1 MNEIVNLMQFEGWT
15 IFYHV
20 IKVLITYNV
29 SRALLKNKY
38 NQILTFVCFFVL
50 IFGFAGFT
58 IFLSSRI
65 TMEIFEI
72 IEVVFFL
79 FNIPL
84 VYVFC
89 HFFYEGKVST
99 KIVSS
104 IIAVFTYPTI
114 AALFKVLITAFLP
127 DWSLHLYSY
136 EVPAF
141 FVVAYSSLGFFAS
154 FLIVLILKLTKTKHN
169 SKFSYQ
175 TKYCW
180 FYFFPVSHWVTNVA
194 FQVLSK
200 HITED
205 AFANR
210 LQSTSSAIY
219 IFLVVI
225 DFALIF
231 FIDHFENLEIQNVQ
245 NEIIKTKNELDYSQI
260 ELLKEEK
267 QNFRKIKHDYLNFLT
282 VAQGLIEIK
291 QNDKALE
298 LLKST
303 TNELMNISNIPLC
316 SNETVNT
323 ALYIK
328 QNQAKQMGIDINVNI
343 TENHPLKLS
352 DYDVSRILFNL
363 LDNAIEAVNEIENS
377 EKCIDLNIEINES
390 EMLISCSNHCSGKKT
405 YRSAERGNGMKIIKD
420 IVKKHKGSF
429 DFKISDDNENF
440 KKAEAKI
447 KLIKVDY

>member
-84 VYVFC
+84 VYAFC
-89 HFFYEGKVST
+89 HFFYEGKIST

-104 IIAVFTYPTI
+104 VIAVFTYPTI

-127 DWSLHLYSY
+127 DWSTHLYSY

-231 FIDHFENLEIQNVQ
+231 FIDHFENLEIKNVQ
-245 NEIIKTKNELDYSQI
+245 NELTKAKNELDYSQI

-282 VAQGLIEIK
+282 VAQGLIEIDQK
-291 QNDKALE
+291 EKALT
-298 LLKST
+298 LLKDT
-303 TNELMNISNIPLC
+303 TNELMSVSNIPLC
-316 SNETVNT
+316 SNETINT

-328 QNQAKQMGIDINVNI
+328 QNQAKQVGIDVNVNI
-343 TENHPLKLS
+343 TENYPLKLS

-363 LDNAIEAVNEIENS
+363 LDNAIEAVNEIDKDN
-377 EKCIDLNIEINES
+377 KNINLNIEINEN
-390 EMLISCSNHCSGKKT
+390 ELNIYCDNLCSGKKT

-420 IVKKHKGSF
+420 IVKKYKGSF